1 MLAFVTLD
9 VFEMVSPKIGT
20 VGGLIVKVCDSVSF
34 PPRASW
40 PYQLAV

>member
-1 MLAFVTLD
+1 MTFVAFAVLLTVRL
-9 VFEMVSPKIGT
+9 SIGT